1 MSVVIAKPCF
11 ENPMWSVAY
20 FSQGNVEST
29 DRLYHVSANKTDFL
43 FGNVSFLSNVLFT
56 EF

>member
-1 MSVVIAKPCF
+1 
-11 ENPMWSVAY
+11 MWSVAY